1 MVGSP
6 FRITARK
13 LPPEPRYSR
22 FYRTFRVLFDLV
34 ALIVLPT
41 IVVLAFWPSPFK
53 YPWGIPV
60 GAAVA
65 LVWAAYRYRAER
77 DDFGA
82 ALIVVGALC
91 LSAGLTVAHWLSAG
105 LGNALLV
112 GVLLMALPAIVLV
125 MLLIISGSAD
135 DPRYD
140 P

>member
-1 MVGSP
+1 MNGSP
-6 FRITARK
+6 FRRSAREP
-13 LPPEPRYSR
+13 PPEPRYSR
-22 FYRTFRVLFDLV
+22 FYRTFQVLFSLV
-34 ALIVLPT
+34 AHVVLPV

-53 YPWGIPV
+53 YPWGIPL
-60 GAAVA
+60 GAALA
-65 LVWAAYRYRAER
+65 GGWAAYRYRVEH

-105 LGNALLV
+105 LGTALLMGAV
-112 GVLLMALPAIVLV
+112 LMALPAVVLV

-135 DPRYD
+135 DPRYE

>member
-60 GAAVA
+60 GADQRQ
-65 LVWAAYRYRAER
+65 LLLPPGDNYFCRWIGRADGLCDLAELR
-77 DDFGA
+77 APTGA
-82 ALIVVGALC
+82 PGAPD
-91 LSAGLTVAHWLSAG
+91 GQ
-105 LGNALLV
+105 
-112 GVLLMALPAIVLV
+112 
-125 MLLIISGSAD
+125 
-135 DPRYD
+135 R
-140 P
+140 